1 MTGEKQRERLAE
13 FTQRMSDTILK
24 KGDDYAG
31 QEDRLANFKDAGQI
45 TGVTAAQQCFNLM
58 GTKMARLK
66 QLLNSKEAPN
76 YESIDDTILDL
87 ANYCFLLRC
96 CREDANVIRFDNGI
110 VPQPGTLSPDDNP
123 ITIIPW
129 ETNYV
134 LTH

>member
-45 TGVTAAQQCFNLM
+45 TGTTAAQQCFNLM

-66 QLLNSKEAPN
+66 QLLNSKGKPN

-96 CREDANVIRFDNGI
+96 CREDESSYLENFVI
-110 VPQPGTLSPDDNP
+110 SPEQLTVSLGPNNP
-123 ITIIPW
+123 VWT
-129 ETNYV
+129 
-134 LTH
+134 

>member
-45 TGVTAAQQCFNLM
+45 TGTTAAQQCFNLM

-66 QLLNSKEAPN
+66 QLLNSKETKLRV
-76 YESIDDTILDL
+76 DRRHDFGLGQ
-87 ANYCFLLRC
+87 LL
-96 CREDANVIRFDNGI
+96 FS
-110 VPQPGTLSPDDNP
+110 L
-123 ITIIPW
+123 
-129 ETNYV
+129 V
-134 LTH
+134 LLQGG

>member
-45 TGVTAAQQCFNLM
+45 TGTTAAQQCFNLM

-66 QLLNSKEAPN
+66 QLLNSKGKPN

-87 ANYCFLLRC
+87 ANYCFLLCC
-96 CREDANVIRFDNGI
+96 CREDESSYLENFVIPPEQLI
-110 VPQPGTLSPDDNP
+110 VSLGPNNP
-123 ITIIPW
+123 VWASTPH
-129 ETNYV
+129 NPAAK
-134 LTH
+134 